1 MTTLSTLE
9 ELASYVPALILRRM
23 TGDSVATL
31 TPSIERFP
39 AAVLF
44 ADLSGFTALTEYL
57 TQQNPAGAEELTR
70 ILDLYFGH
78 LVQVVGAHGGDVVK
92 FAGDGLLALWYGD
105 EPLPQLAQRAV
116 QCGLAVQM
124 MMAPEVWGSFD
135 GYLPSAGL
143 KVRVGV
149 AAGEVTTMHLGGVF
163 GRWELLVTG
172 DALRQ
177 ASLAEAQAR
186 PGEVLIAADTWP
198 LVREGCAGT
207 PLPSGAVR
215 LDTLIDYLPMR
226 ALEPPPLHPIM
237 SDTLR
242 AYLPKAI
249 LNRVDAGQ
257 TAWLAEQRRVTV
269 LFINLPDLQA
279 GTPLGQAQAL
289 MRTLQAML
297 YRYEGSISRLG
308 TDNKGPTLVAAM
320 GLPPLSHEDDAERG
334 MQAALAIAGALRELE
349 FSCSIGVTTGQAL
362 CGAVGAHNRREYTMM
377 GSIVNR
383 SARLMQ
389 AAAEVARS
397 GGSPILCDMATYRAA
412 RDQVAFEALAPIAL
426 KGVSEPVP
434 VYRPSAAPPAAQA
447 DPAEPEQSADTLI
460 GREREQALFAELL
473 AGLTGAGRG
482 GALLI
487 EGEAGIGKSRL
498 LRQFAADARESGV
511 CTLVGAASPVERAPY
526 FAWRG
531 VFRTLLSLLSSIS
544 LTPPPLP
551 PREVQGRIEH
561 LSDGGYRGVG
571 ANDSPS
577 PPVPPSR
584 EREQGD
590 APQGDVANGD
600 LAPQA
605 RPPLH
610 PLGAGEAGRS
620 APEGGGVAEGP
631 TADQLAAWLG
641 PELGRLAPLLGA
653 VLALDLPDNPL
664 TAQMVGQVRADNTR
678 ALLVQLLARAAAQR
692 SLLLVFDDLQWL
704 DAGSWALLAAAAA
717 QVQPLLLVTASRP
730 MVETPEEYQR
740 LVYQPDARR
749 LQLRGLDPAA
759 IERLLAHR
767 LGVPAV
773 PAEVSQL
780 ITQRAQGN
788 PFFSEELLHAL
799 RDQRLLVVEA
809 GGCRLV
815 AASADPAQILAALR
829 LPETVQGLI
838 TSRID
843 RLSPAQQLTL
853 KVAGV
858 IGPVFALNTLSAI
871 HPVERDAERLVDQL
885 FALQQVGLVA
895 IESFEP
901 ELIYAF
907 KPAAACEVAYNLMS
921 YGQRRRLHRALAEL
935 LEQSPHE
942 PGQANNLARHWQS
955 ADEPLRAMPYLAL
968 AGEAALRGGAYRE
981 AVAALSEAL
990 AITTAHAGDAE
1001 PAPDRLTLARWERQ
1015 LGEAYHAMGRLI
1027 ESRELLERAVAR
1039 LGFAVPRRRE
1049 EAALAL
1055 AGELLR
1061 QARRRL
1067 WPPARPAQAAA
1078 PALLEGARAYG
1089 TLTQLAYYDSQLLP
1103 ALHAALRGLNLAE
1116 QAGLSPELAGGY
1128 ASTQVAL
1135 GVLPPLARHYQRL
1148 AQRAAVQ
1155 LDHLPTL
1162 VWVAES
1168 QGLYA
1173 LGHTDWRRAEAA
1185 LRYAIAIAERL
1196 GDHRRRAECR
1206 ALLCLVQSHRGDV
1219 RGALAGCV
1227 ELQAEGRRHGDTQV
1241 RTWGL
1246 VGAAENFLTLGDHQQ
1261 AGALLGEAEGL
1272 LAEYFGSA
1280 RAEEIWTYALMARAA
1295 LLKGDLEVAH
1305 ALAGVAGRL
1314 IGQVPP
1320 AAIYALSGYSA
1331 LAEVSL
1337 LLWERSHGADRRSLA
1352 QRARQACAALGRF
1365 ALIFP
1370 VARPATLTWGGLYA
1384 QHAGHP
1390 RAARRLWHQ
1399 AIEQARRRGMPY
1411 AAARAH
1417 HELGR
1422 HSTGEERRAHLARA
1436 EALLAQVRATR

>member
-9 ELASYVPALILRRM
+9 ELSSYVPALILRRM
-23 TGDSVATL
+23 AGDSAATL

-44 ADLSGFTALTEYL
+44 ADLSGFTALTERL
-57 TQQNPAGAEELTR
+57 TLQNPAGAEDLTR

-135 GYLPSAGL
+135 GQLPSTGL

-186 PGEVLIAADTWP
+186 PGEVVIAADTWP
-198 LVREGCAGT
+198 LVMEGCAGA

-215 LDTLIDYLPMR
+215 LDTLLDYLPMR
-226 ALEPPPLHPIM
+226 ALEPPPLSPIM

-289 MRTLQAML
+289 MRALQSML
-297 YRYEGSISRLG
+297 YRYEGSVSRLG
-308 TDNKGPTLVAAM
+308 TDSKGPTLVAAL

-334 MQAALAIAGALRELE
+334 MQAALAIAGALRELA

-362 CGAVGAHNRREYTMM
+362 CGAVGGHTRREYTMM

-397 GGSPILCDMATYRAA
+397 GGLPILCDVATYRAA
-412 RDQVAFEALAPIAL
+412 RGRVAFEALAPIAL

-447 DPAEPEQSADTLI
+447 DPAEPGGAPGLI
-460 GREREQALFAELL
+460 GRERERALFAEALS
-473 AGLTGAGRG
+473 GLTGEGRG
-482 GALLI
+482 GVLLI

-498 LRQFAADARESGV
+498 LRQLTADARTSGAIV
-511 CTLVGAASPVERAPY
+511 LAGAASPVDRAPY
-526 FAWRG
+526 VAWRG
-531 VFRTLLSLLSSIS
+531 VFRALLPLMAATPQPPDASLD
-544 LTPPPLP
+544 T
-551 PREVQGRIEH
+551 
-561 LSDGGYRGVG
+561 
-571 ANDSPS
+571 A
-577 PPVPPSR
+577 
-584 EREQGD
+584 
-590 APQGDVANGD
+590 A
-600 LAPQA
+600 QA
-605 RPPLH
+605 RPPLILG
-610 PLGAGEAGRS
+610 PAPAGSGAEDEGPPPTDREREAERLILTGGGAG
-620 APEGGGVAEGP
+620 EGP
-631 TADQLAAWLG
+631 TADQLLAWLG
-641 PELGRLAPLLGA
+641 PELSRLAPLLGA
-653 VLALDLPDNPL
+653 VLPLDLPDTPL
-664 TAQMVGQVRADNTR
+664 TAQMVGQVRADNIR
-678 ALLVQLLARAAAQR
+678 ALLVQLLARAAAER
-692 SLLLVFDDLQWL
+692 PLLLAFDDVQWL
-704 DAGSWALLAAAAA
+704 DAGSWALLGAAAA

-730 MVETPEEYQR
+730 MAETPEEYQR
-740 LVYQPDARR
+740 LAYQPGARR
-749 LQLRGLDPAA
+749 LQLRGLAPAETDA
-759 IERLLAHR
+759 LLAWR
-767 LGVPAV
+767 LGVAAIPDALGR
-773 PAEVSQL
+773 L
-780 ITQRAQGN
+780 IAQRAQGN
-788 PFFSEELLHAL
+788 PFFSEELLYAL
-799 RDQRLLVVEA
+799 RDQGLLVIDQ
-809 GGCRLV
+809 GGCRLTV
-815 AASADPAQILAALR
+815 AADDPTQLLAALR

-858 IGPVFALNTLSAI
+858 IGPTFALATLSAI

-885 FALQQVGLVA
+885 FALQQAGLAA

-907 KPAAACEVAYNLMS
+907 RPAAACEVAYNLMS
-921 YGQRRRLHRALAEL
+921 YAQRRRLHRALAEL
-935 LEQSPHE
+935 LERSPYE
-942 PGQANNLARHWQS
+942 PGQAGSLARHWQA

-981 AVAALSEAL
+981 AAAALAEAL
-990 AITTAHAGDAE
+990 AIAGARADEAQ
-1001 PAPDRLTLARWERQ
+1001 PGPDRLTLARWERQ
-1015 LGEAYHAMGRLI
+1015 LGEAYHGMGRLI

-1039 LGFAVPRRRE
+1039 LGFPPPRRRE
-1049 EAALAL
+1049 ETALEL
-1055 AGELLR
+1055 ARELLR

-1067 WPPARPAQAAA
+1067 WPTPPARADA

-1103 ALHAALRGLNLAE
+1103 SLHAAIRSLNLAE
-1116 QAGLSPELAGGY
+1116 QAGPSPELAGGY
-1128 ASTQVAL
+1128 ASAHVAL
-1135 GVLPPLARHYQRL
+1135 GMLPPLARHYQGL
-1148 AQRAAVQ
+1148 AQRAAAR
-1155 LDHLPTL
+1155 LDHLPTM

-1206 ALLCLVQSHRGDV
+1206 ALLCLVQSHRGDL
-1219 RGALAGCV
+1219 RGALAGCA
-1227 ELQAEGRRHGDTQV
+1227 ELQADGRRHGDAQV

-1246 VGAAENFLTLGDHQQ
+1246 VGAAENLLALGDHQG
-1261 AGALLGEAEGL
+1261 AGARLSEAEGL

-1295 LLKGDLEVAH
+1295 LLRGDLDVAH
-1305 ALAGVAGRL
+1305 ALAGTAGRL

-1320 AAIYALSGYSA
+1320 AAIYALSGYAA

-1337 LLWERSHGADRRSLA
+1337 MLWERSREADQRALA
-1352 QRARQACAALGRF
+1352 RQARQACDALGRF

-1370 VARPATLTWGGLYA
+1370 LARPATLIWRGLYA
-1384 QHAGHP
+1384 QRAGRP
-1390 RAARRLWHQ
+1390 QVARRLWQ
-1399 AIEQARRRGMPY
+1399 RAIGQARRRGMPY

-1422 HSTGEERRAHLARA
+1422 HSEGEERRAHLACA
-1436 EALLAQVRATR
+1436 EALLEQVRGEGSTSTPAVG